1 MTNAVIGID
10 AGKTK
15 ANRVLETRHILKVDF
30 LVRLLVRLRPHT
42 EYSNGA
48 SNALSEGA
56 NTCG

>member
-1 MTNAVIGID
+1 MVFFGLSTKHELE
-10 AGKTK
+10 GKTK

-30 LVRLLVRLRPHT
+30 LVRLRPHT